1 MFSFHD
7 LAFALI
13 FKIRAAQN
21 LWVSD
26 QMFDKLL
33 ECSVF
38 VIHFRKAKWGNK
50 NLIYRNYSTWS
61 SHYTNESNY
70 SVVLS
75 LFIKSI
81 PYYIQVLD

>member
-1 MFSFHD
+1 MFSIHD

-13 FKIRAAQN
+13 FKIRTAQN

-33 ECSVF
+33 NCPVF
-38 VIHFRKAKWGNK
+38 VIRFKKAKWGNK
-50 NLIYRNYSTWS
+50 NLIYRNYSIWLS
-61 SHYTNESNY
+61 NYTNESNY

-75 LFIKSI
+75 LFRKKFSI
-81 PYYIQVLD
+81 LFRF